1 MPITFRISG
10 FSESLKIIDRQ
21 LEALEERA
29 KDTRPAHAAIV
40 KVFNEITKR
49 TFATEGASSAA
60 GKWAPLA
67 KSTEKDR
74 AREGYSPAHPILVR
88 TENMKDSVVERT
100 ADTTIVS
107 TPNYLSIGSSD
118 PKLRFHQSRRPR
130 KKIPR
135 RPVFEPT
142 QDDKHALL
150 RPLRRYLTGHDPDQ
164 AVSGRVTR

>member
-1 MPITFRISG
+1 MPITFRITG
-10 FSESLKIIDRQ
+10 FADGLKAIDRQ
-21 LEALEERA
+21 LEAIEERA

-40 KVFNEITKR
+40 KVFNEITR
-49 TFATEGASSAA
+49 TTFETEGASSAA

-88 TENMKDSVVERT
+88 TENMKDSVADRT
-100 ADTTIVS
+100 SDTVIVS
-107 TPNYLSIGSSD
+107 TPNFLSIGSSD

-130 KKIPR
+130 RKLPR

-142 QDDKHALL
+142 QDDKHNLL
-150 RPLRRYLTGHDPDQ
+150 RPLRRWLTGHDPDQ